1 MVSTWSD
8 QDEYISQ
15 LRFSILET
23 QSQRRDR
30 GYTGQRMLNMEL
42 SGRRQRRR
50 TEKIH
55 GCNERGYGK
64 GL

>member
-1 MVSTWSD
+1 MG
-8 QDEYISQ
+8 QQ
-15 LRFSILET
+15 RLKFFGHM
-23 QSQRRDR
+23 QRRDR